1 MIWFCLTVKFSL
13 RIWQLDLLI
22 QIGVYSFKNCWIMST
37 FVENN
42 FYESAK
48 ENISWRKF
56 NFGKTPWG
64 KVGVRV
70 HFEQFRDHHKGGP
83 RRKSQTQKKKIF
95 DRNLLFIDYERL
107 WYTRSHISR
116 KQYLDLSFRDFA
128 AKDTDWK
135 REQLQIA
142 LICTLSAKGCFFSIF
157 FEVIYWVGSFSRCL

>member
-1 MIWFCLTVKFSL
+1 MTTLSSHPNWSLFIQKLLNHVHICREQFLWERTFSNSSCSAMTL
-13 RIWQLDLLI
+13 GL
-22 QIGVYSFKNCWIMST
+22 
-37 FVENN
+37 
-42 FYESAK
+42 SAK

-64 KVGVRV
+64 KLAVRV

-116 KQYLDLSFRDFA
+116 KRYLDLRFCDCA
-128 AKDTDWK
+128 AKHTDWK
-135 REQLQIA
+135 
-142 LICTLSAKGCFFSIF
+142 ICKLSAKGCFFSIC
-157 FEVIYWVGSFSRCL
+157 FEVIYWVGSLSRCL

>member
-1 MIWFCLTVKFSL
+1 MNPVHICREQFLWERTFSNSSCSAMTL
-13 RIWQLDLLI
+13 GL
-22 QIGVYSFKNCWIMST
+22 
-37 FVENN
+37 
-42 FYESAK
+42 SAK

-64 KVGVRV
+64 KLAVRV

-107 WYTRSHISR
+107 WYTRSHI
-116 KQYLDLSFRDFA
+116 FRIFFVIV
-128 AKDTDWK
+128 
-135 REQLQIA
+135 LQSI
-142 LICTLSAKGCFFSIF
+142 LIGRFENSLQRDVFFSIC